1 LRSESHSRQVKVG
14 APLRISLHLLP
25 ALVRVELGHRGGDV
39 AGRLAE
45 VFLIHH
51 AVLVDDEGHDARI
64 AVLRGLCDYG
74 KSAGHLSV
82 DDVSLGA
89 ALGVRALLVKHAEV
103 RTKTDWIGSDAQM
116 GIAAILRSDSR
127 FCRD

>member
-1 LRSESHSRQVKVG
+1 
-14 APLRISLHLLP
+14 RISLHLLP
-25 ALVRVELGHRGGDV
+25 ALVGVELGHGGGHV
-39 AGRLAE
+39 AGRLAQ
-45 VFLIHH
+45 VLLIHH

-64 AVLRGLCDYG
+64 AVLRGLWDYG

-103 RTKTDWIGSDAQM
+103 RTKTEQIGSEATRKW
-116 GIAAILRSDSR
+116 GSPLFSDR
-127 FCRD
+127 TPG